1 MTRFFTLAAAALVA
15 VSTQTAPAHADAAP
29 ITSLEQCYQAVITWC
44 TETFPDHA
52 DQCGSS
58 SGLDDCDEE
67 FGNTAA
73 TPGINRIGP
82 AVPPR
87 TFARLISGAQR
98 HAAATGIIVRR

>member
-1 MTRFFTLAAAALVA
+1 MTRFFALTAAALVA
-15 VSTQTAPAHADAAP
+15 VSTQVAPAKADP
-29 ITSLEQCYQAVITWC
+29 VTSLEQCYQAVITWC

-73 TPGINRIGP
+73 APGINRFGP
-82 AVPPR
+82 AIPPR
-87 TFARLISGAQR
+87 TFARLVSGAQR
-98 HAAATGIIVRR
+98 HAAATRIIVRR

>member
-1 MTRFFTLAAAALVA
+1 MTRFFALTAAALVA
-15 VSTQTAPAHADAAP
+15 ITSQTTPARADAEP
-29 ITSLEQCYQAVITWC
+29 ISSLEQCYQTVINWC

-52 DQCGSS
+52 DQCGTS

-73 TPGINRIGP
+73 APGINRIGP

-87 TFARLISGAQR
+87 TFARLMGRAQR
-98 HAAATGIIVRR
+98 HASTAAIVIRR